1 MAPQKRPA
9 ASSSTRSPANKK
21 RTASASSSKVKV
33 TISGSAYLKEHG
45 LQEALQSILEKL
57 DSVKPANPLQHLQ
70 DGLDLIQKSKTAEA
84 VSKHLPPFPAP
95 GEIEWR
101 KVCKSRSEGALPDP
115 SGLAS
120 IVCNGEDRGFPVD
133 PKDTALVCIDMQYDF
148 LEPDGRVGQF
158 YKESPCNWNVEGVER
173 LLKACRAKGF
183 TIAHSRS
190 HRYGSV
196 VRDELVG
203 TDDKGYELHPRCA
216 ALPGEIVVDKWT
228 YGAFASTH
236 LEAELRKKGVTRI
249 LLCGVLTNVCVFA
262 TASQAVDRFIRVC
275 LVEDA
280 CGAFDKGWHDM
291 AIQLINQPQTVKGHK
306 RGCGL
311 YFGEVAKV
319 AQVEEALSSIP

>member
-1 MAPQKRPA
+1 MKRPA
-9 ASSSTRSPANKK
+9 SAPSAQSSKK
-21 RTASASSSKVKV
+21 RTAASASSSKVKV
-33 TISGSAYLKEHG
+33 TISGSAYLKKLG
-45 LQEALQSILEKL
+45 LQDALQSILEKL
-57 DSVKPANPLQHLQ
+57 DAVQPANPLQHIQ
-70 DGLDLIQKSKTAEA
+70 DGLDLIQKQKTSEA
-84 VSKHLPPFPAP
+84 VTELAPFPAP

-101 KVCKSRSEGALPDP
+101 KVCKQRSLAAAPDP
-115 SGLAS
+115 TGLAS
-120 IVCNGEDRGFPVD
+120 IVCNGEDRSFPVN
-133 PKDTALVCIDMQYDF
+133 PSDTALVCIDMQWDF

-158 YKESPCNWNVEGVER
+158 YKDSPCNWNVEGVER

-190 HRYGSV
+190 HRYGSL

-280 CGAFDKGWHDM
+280 CAAFSKDWHDM
-291 AIQLINQPQTVKGHK
+291 ALQLINQPQTVKGHK

-319 AQVEEALSSIP
+319 EKVEEALGSLP